1 MKKLTGFFI
10 PLLLTLTFSNHSAQ
24 SQTCNSGVVD
34 PAVVEFL
41 KRMPADNRSLEELR
55 KTTNFVEYRKTG
67 PPAIPFPAADVKR
80 IKLTNDSI
88 PLSVFN
94 PSHEKGLPIIIYYHP
109 GGFIAP
115 LTAGMEFL
123 AWQDAKTF
131 NAIVIAVDYRVAP
144 EHKFPA
150 AINDCYN
157 TFKWISEHGK
167 EFGGDTKRIVIMG
180 VSAGANLVA
189 AVCLKAKQEGI
200 SQRIKLQVMNSP
212 VVDKAANADLYPSM
226 QQNANG
232 YFLSK
237 AGVLFALETYGN
249 EKDYNNAQYAPI
261 LSKNLSGL
269 PPAVVLTAEFDPLRD
284 QGAAYAERLRKAG
297 VKVWYQCF
305 GGQIHCLIAAAS
317 NGPEVKLFNQ
327 TILNAMNE
335 VLGSKS
341 K

>member
-1 MKKLTGFFI
+1 MRKA
-10 PLLLTLTFSNHSAQ
+10 PLLRIAIAVTINLISSFLY
-24 SQTCNSGVVD
+24 SQTCNSGILD
-34 PAVVEFL
+34 SAVAMFL

-55 KTTNFVEYRKTG
+55 KTTNFEEYRKTG
-67 PPAIPFPAADVKR
+67 PPAIPFPATDVTR
-80 IKLTNDSI
+80 IKITRDSI
-88 PLSVFN
+88 PVSVFN

-131 NAIVIAVDYRVAP
+131 NAIVFAVDYRVAP

-157 TFKWISEHGK
+157 SFKWISEYG
-167 EFGGDTKRIVIMG
+167 ETFGGDTRRIVIMG

-189 AVCLKAKQEGI
+189 AVCLKAKREGI

-226 QQNANG
+226 QQNSNG
-232 YFLSK
+232 YMLTK
-237 AGVLFALETYGN
+237 AGVLFALETYAN
-249 EKDYNNAQYAPI
+249 EKDFNNAEYAPI
-261 LSKNLSGL
+261 LSKDLSGL
-269 PPAVVLTAEFDPLRD
+269 PPAVMLTAEFDPLRD
-284 QGAAYAERLRKAG
+284 QGAAYADRLKKAG

-305 GGQIHCLIAAAS
+305 GGEIHCLIAAPS
-317 NGPEVKLFNQ
+317 KGPQIKLFNE
-327 TILNAMNE
+327 TISNAMKE
-335 VLGSKS
+335 VLGLK
-341 K
+341 